1 VEHDE
6 AAVRGAYRDYWR
18 AAATGSA
25 AAMLPYY
32 LLPCLVIGARGSVAL
47 NTFAEALEFLQRSM
61 LALTASGYVRS
72 DIAGTQVQKLGTG
85 LVLLS
90 ARITRYRAD
99 DSVLARVEGRYLFHG
114 TEAGWKIAVA
124 AMHDER

>member
-1 VEHDE
+1 MERDE
-6 AAVRGAYRDYWR
+6 AAVRGTYRDYCV
-18 AAATGSA
+18 AAASGSA

-61 LALTASGYVRS
+61 LALTASGYARS
-72 DIAGTQVQKLGTG
+72 DIANMKVQRLGTG
-85 LVLLS
+85 LALLS
-90 ARITRYRAD
+90 AQITRYRAD
-99 DSVLARVEGRYLFHG
+99 DSVLASVEGRYLFHG

-124 AMHDER
+124 AMLDER